1 MPGNDGKANPSNREE
16 VNKPGGNDRD
26 SPTTCDATKH
36 GASASGTEHANAFDN
51 TVEPTSE
58 PGWRQSRP
66 PTTDETT
73 TQEKYVCTN
82 NRESIPLPRQVYQGE
97 NSDPE
102 LRSTLAG
109 QMRDPRDWFPSAG
122 AKSLRSALPDDTASS
137 SHQTGT
143 EIRGSQRLRHA
154 GIPVEGDDAEIISP
168 LDLGHGPEAGGSN
181 PELHE
186 KGPQPGKQDAS
197 SPGSTAIVLGEE
209 NKGLTKVSDLIS
221 HAVPGPGFDA
231 NPRPLPPIPQTSGA
245 VIPEPQS
252 DIAAARRGTRASPE
266 LSMGSVDNDATTVA
280 DNRNLLPSLM
290 PRRSATPLSAPF
302 PSNMREMDRHGGHES
317 SRWNIPVVQSE
328 EGASASMLGA
338 DVPAPLRIPG
348 LGRVAKETQGT
359 KGRKGIP
366 SENPYPSQDE
376 VQPTITIHT
385 PIPTRPVQINVWES
399 PPYAPEPLASNPTYP
414 TTPPPRQKS
423 QASSQETAT
432 PTQGRFRAYE
442 LEPPRHGRG
451 FNHRLAP
458 APDPGTSART
468 HLFVPPQVLSST
480 EHARIVAAYNAAFDA
495 TSDATKTLLSK
506 RHRYPGYTRD
516 DAALLRKLEFEAV
529 TGEGMDD
536 DAYYALFD
544 LETAN
549 DGMISALLEWMQ
561 GRTWI
566 KVPFVNRIIH
576 QVCRLMFTSA
586 QEEARLRLRSQRDCD
601 LFRYEFDAA
610 DENMAMERMQNSW
623 QRIDSAIK
631 AQHLFA
637 KAHWTGFRTPDD
649 VERNCEIDAARWTP
663 LFRRFTTLMALRKDV
678 EDTIRGRRGEN
689 LKEDL
694 SELDQI
700 YRELGNIDKE
710 TSDYMFTRNE
720 KTKDQGLF
728 HSDDQRVLN
737 FARFL
742 EEEVSTEEGVR
753 QSMTTKFLKTAG
765 RRMQSRGWHASMMYQ
780 DVKDLPKPSIPVSF
794 SSQVFN
800 SEMMGS
806 APQDPMPL
814 PLDSPQEGG
823 PGDIGPASSQ
833 PFYRSPTNSAAGP
846 SSPSQVPA
854 YPPADPYPTQ
864 AAQPAAA
871 LPPNFTN
878 PWQEVHL
885 KRPWGSCNRCRMLEQ
900 DIETKQKQNEEC
912 HRKDGLR
919 LKRLKS
925 LERTVK
931 AMGDQD
937 MKAAFKHIDGYQG
950 MFRAE
955 LREALQ
961 FVLSMLTMEG
971 QRAHDQLKILEGSL
985 LLWQTDESMEKV
997 MTELKPMAHSFK
1009 RLGKTVCDAVSQI
1022 TSQIEKVDS
1031 KEDVRLKLLDE
1042 NDRQRRSLESMKKG
1056 MEYLKM
1062 HATEAAETFQHRLQE
1077 ENELLEKR
1085 IQQCES
1091 QLKDL
1096 KNEHE
1101 ERETD
1106 APQTADGNTQYLK
1119 DELER
1124 KEAELSDLEAQKK
1137 ALEEQ
1142 LVKTREKVEAVGKA
1156 EDEKDKRVKMLTE
1169 HVKDLEAKLQAKTEA
1184 TKWFWGPR
1192 QHTGGP
1198 NFENQHDDRVSQLR
1212 SELTKELGKT
1222 ELKPY
1227 QNFNSERRTLLPS
1240 LAQSVL
1246 FPRKTLAAKQAPDE
1260 DSNVFWRL
1268 GAFSRRRGE
1277 VVAAL
1282 ERGDLEEA
1290 FERLESLQ
1298 AWNADM
1304 GPWKTEAQDA
1314 EVLRSINFL
1323 RSYANLEIGKTEG
1336 FGAASSNKLAV
1347 ARDIFKQTTSSDDT
1361 DAQRSWDSLKKYL
1374 GYQLSDGEK
1383 PMCEC
1388 EYKPRI
1394 CAKHKKCGGARYY
1407 NFMEED
1413 EDGDAQQADIE
1424 LTQEAS
1430 SSLQQHALTF

>member
-51 TVEPTSE
+51 TAEPTSE

-73 TQEKYVCTN
+73 TQEKYASTN
-82 NRESIPLPRQVYQGE
+82 NRESVPLPRQVYQDE

-102 LRSTLAG
+102 LRSTLTG

-122 AKSLRSALPDDTASS
+122 AKSLR
-137 SHQTGT
+137 
-143 EIRGSQRLRHA
+143 
-154 GIPVEGDDAEIISP
+154 P

-245 VIPEPQS
+245 AIPEPQS

-290 PRRSATPLSAPF
+290 PRRSATPLSASF
-302 PSNMREMDRHGGHES
+302 PSNMREMGRHGGRES

-432 PTQGRFRAYE
+432 PTQGRFQAYE

-468 HLFVPPQVLSST
+468 HLFVPPQVLSSA

-623 QRIDSAIK
+623 QRMDSAIK

-663 LFRRFTTLMALRKDV
+663 LFHRFTTLMALRKDV
-678 EDTIRGRRGEN
+678 EDAIRGRRGEN

-742 EEEVSTEEGVR
+742 DEEVSTEEGVR

-780 DVKDLPKPSIPVSF
+780 DVEDLPKPSIPVSF

-806 APQDPMPL
+806 APQDPMPS
-814 PLDSPQEGG
+814 PLDNPQAGG
-823 PGDIGPASSQ
+823 PGDIGPASFQ

-864 AAQPAAA
+864 VAQPAAA

-885 KRPWGSCNRCRMLEQ
+885 KRPWGSCNRCRMLVQ

-1022 TSQIEKVDS
+1022 TSQLEKVDS
-1031 KEDVRLKLLDE
+1031 KEDVRLKLLNE

-1056 MEYLKM
+1056 MEYLEM

-1077 ENELLEKR
+1077 ENELLEKH
-1085 IQQCES
+1085 
-1091 QLKDL
+1091 L

-1124 KEAELSDLEAQKK
+1124 KEAELK
-1137 ALEEQ
+1137 Q

-1169 HVKDLEAKLQAKTEA
+1169 HVKDLETKLQAKTEA

-1192 QHTGGP
+1192 QHTG
-1198 NFENQHDDRVSQLR
+1198 VSQLR

-1240 LAQSVL
+1240 LAQS
-1246 FPRKTLAAKQAPDE
+1246 APDE

-1336 FGAASSNKLAV
+1336 
-1347 ARDIFKQTTSSDDT
+1347 DIFKQTTSSDDT

-1430 SSLQQHALTF
+1430 SSLQQHALTL